1 MAKSM
6 RNAFFPVLAPAAS
19 RALVLFCRS
28 CLCCGCAGLLFSVMV
43 TDRREGRA
51 RGGPYCKTPKK
62 KKINVDFSFVV
73 EQ

>member
-1 MAKSM
+1 M

-19 RALVLFCRS
+19 RALALFCRS

-51 RGGPYCKTPKK
+51 WSGPYCKTPKK
-62 KKINVDFSFVV
+62 KKIDVDVSFVAKK
-73 EQ
+73 